1 MIYFFLGPDQF
12 SKEQAIQQVQAKH
25 GRSLERHPSGEVP
38 RLDQLFGGDLFAAP
52 AIHVLQDAFGAIID
66 IEALLEQGK
75 QDNNILIWLE
85 EKLDKRKKEVKT
97 LLADARLDIKEFET
111 PTGAALDTWIDAQ
124 AKKLGLSLS
133 TSHRNLVRDRIV
145 GPPVTGFGQEINYS
159 LWDIYHELEKLSLWS
174 GGEPLTDEAI
184 TSLIPESFDT
194 PAWDIVNA
202 IADKRTHDAF
212 QYLQRFL
219 NTDDG
224 TDQKAKTIQL
234 AALLSDQF
242 RSIALVQAA
251 RREQIPDATILADIG
266 WKSGRLFI
274 MKKIAAKFDEVK
286 ILNVLQKL
294 AHFDIEV
301 KSTQTPAVTLL
312 ELIIAQAL

>member
-1 MIYFFLGPDQF
+1 M
-12 SKEQAIQQVQAKH
+12 QAKH
-25 GRSLERHPSGEVP
+25 VRELVRHPSGEVP
-38 RLDQLFGGDLFAAP
+38 RLDQLFGSDLFATP
-52 AIHVLQDAFGAIID
+52 SIHVVRDCFASITDL
-66 IEALLEQGK
+66 EALLEQGK
-75 QDNNILIWLE
+75 SDNHVLVWLE

-97 LLADARLDIKEFET
+97 LLADERLNIREFEV
-111 PTGAALDTWIDAQ
+111 PAGSALDSWIDAQ
-124 AKKLGLSLS
+124 AKKLGLILS
-133 TSHRNLVRDRIV
+133 SPHRNIIRDRIV
-145 GPPVTGFGQEINYS
+145 GPPSTGFGQEIHYS
-159 LWDIYHELEKLSLWS
+159 LWDIHHELEKLSLWS
-174 GGEPLTDEAI
+174 GGEPLTEEAI

-194 PAWDIVNA
+194 PAWDIINA
-202 IADKRTHDAF
+202 IADKRTTDVFVH
-212 QYLQRFL
+212 LQRFL
-219 NTDDG
+219 DTSDG

-251 RREQIPDATILADIG
+251 NREGIPDNKILEDIG

-274 MKKIAAKFDEVK
+274 MKKIAAKFDQVK
-286 ILNVLQKL
+286 VLSVLQKL